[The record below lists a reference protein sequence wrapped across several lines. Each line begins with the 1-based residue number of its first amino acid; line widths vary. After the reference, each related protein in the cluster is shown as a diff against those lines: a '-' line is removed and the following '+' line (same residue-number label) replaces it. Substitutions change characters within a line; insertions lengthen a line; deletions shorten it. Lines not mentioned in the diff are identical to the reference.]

1 MDEIHV
7 HKTKKSICA
16 HFAESPCNS
25 SLSNFPATEPDRAR
39 QNWKNLEGI
48 LSQDMTTL
56 SVYLQTWRF
65 KHSHT
70 KTVMAVFHL
79 YN

>member
-25 SLSNFPATEPDRAR
+25 KV
-39 QNWKNLEGI
+39 KNLGQGFVAFNTAWPNAHNKI
-48 LSQDMTTL
+48 KNNQ
-56 SVYLQTWRF
+56 
-65 KHSHT
+65 
-70 KTVMAVFHL
+70 
-79 YN
+79 

>member
-25 SLSNFPATEPDRAR
+25 NKAKTTAPNSPNLKITQAPP
-39 QNWKNLEGI
+39 KNVQFWRLRIHNHDCRCIG
-48 LSQDMTTL
+48 TTTY
-56 SVYLQTWRF
+56 SE
-65 KHSHT
+65 
-70 KTVMAVFHL
+70 
-79 YN
+79 